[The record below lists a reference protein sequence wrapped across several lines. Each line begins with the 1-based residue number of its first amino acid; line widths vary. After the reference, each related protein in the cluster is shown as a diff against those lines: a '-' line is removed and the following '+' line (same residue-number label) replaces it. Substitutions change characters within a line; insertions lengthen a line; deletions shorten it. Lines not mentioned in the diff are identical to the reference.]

1 MDKKWIKRDRLYG
14 LYSSC
19 IELQS
24 VNVLYQQ
31 TSEQLEQTKKSLEA
45 QVETTMIEP
54 NTDDDLEIANLRIQ
68 ALVSS
73 NEVLY
78 QQLLSKDEEI
88 KKLLVTTPVSP
99 PDEQLDLNDE
109 MERESTL
116 SDNNNPML
124 GKDVYGKIFY
134 SSIL

>member
-1 MDKKWIKRDRLYG
+1 MIKRERLYD
-14 LYSSC
+14 LYSSY

-24 VNVLYQQ
+24 VNALYQQ
-31 TSEQLEQTKKSLEA
+31 TSELLEQTKKSLET

-54 NTDDDLEIANLRIQ
+54 NTDEDLEIATLRIQ
-68 ALVSS
+68 ALESS

-116 SDNNNPML
+116 SDNSNPML
-124 GKDVYGKIFY
+124 GKDVYGKLFY
-134 SSIL
+134 YSIL